1 MRVHVIRNSACQML
15 KHRTADIGLR
25 QRGEREQRRH
35 SAAHVDRAEVYSN
48 GHFLAKIWQ
57 PRIGST
63 WEKKAPKFE
72 RAHLAFASS
81 CTPRHRRLHY
91 RQYHRPR
98 GSLSPVWRAP
108 CKVRGGCPPE
118 CWLFGRDCSIL
129 LCRPLLRALAPK
141 GAPLCP
147 KNAIRNAVRRLRP
160 PPAATLHLTAADCR
174 PSGSIEGTA
183 WPWSTCPPW
192 LLAPRQAGRGG
203 WTGFIT
209 CVCAHATTQAPNRGA
224 GGWGSACAGGD
235 ERTATAHARAS
246 APPTPHLPPLTH
258 HSTGLAA
265 SFVALVTRRR
275 HAHVWHGV
283 VALPRAAARCAAAD
297 LLGRQMWRCD
307 GGSGAHGPAR
317 SRAGSPPPPLLR
329 GGSWRTMMRC
339 PRRAGRVRGRLGRN
353 ARRAREGAG

>member
-1 MRVHVIRNSACQML
+1 MLIEQKSIRMGTFWRNLAATNWQHVG
-15 KHRTADIGLR
+15 K
-25 QRGEREQRRH
+25 
-35 SAAHVDRAEVYSN
+35 
-48 GHFLAKIWQ
+48 
-57 PRIGST
+57 
-63 WEKKAPKFE
+63 KKAPKFE

-81 CTPRHRRLHY
+81 CTPRHRCLHY

-147 KNAIRNAVRRLRP
+147 PNAIRNAARRLRP

-235 ERTATAHARAS
+235 ERTATADARAS
-246 APPTPHLPPLTH
+246 APPTPRLALLAHPAA
-258 HSTGLAA
+258 GLAA

-283 VALPRAAARCAAAD
+283 VALRALPPAA
-297 LLGRQMWRCD
+297 LLQTCWD
-307 GGSGAHGPAR
+307 GSRGDVTGAVGHTAQRAR
-317 SRAGSPPPPLLR
+317 ARVPPLPPCCVGDR
-329 GGSWRTMMRC
+329 GER
-339 PRRAGRVRGRLGRN
+339 
-353 ARRAREGAG
+353 